1 MRETVEFVVKR
12 VIKPL
17 LKDWMYL
24 VIDGFVAVH
33 VLLAAEDLVH
43 AALHL
48 HLVAAVGRE
57 VHRPGA
63 VHALGVDRE
72 G

>member
-1 MRETVEFVVKR
+1 
-12 VIKPL
+12 
-17 LKDWMYL
+17 MYL
-24 VIDGFVAVH
+24 VVDRFVVVH

-43 AALHL
+43 AAHHL
-48 HLVAAVGRE
+48 HLVAAVGGE

-63 VHALGVDRE
+63 VHALGVNRE

>member
-1 MRETVEFVVKR
+1 MIEFVVKR
-12 VIKPL
+12 VIFAV
-17 LKDWMYL
+17 KDWMYL
-24 VIDGFVAVH
+24 VVDGCVVVH

>member
-1 MRETVEFVVKR
+1 
-12 VIKPL
+12 
-17 LKDWMYL
+17 MYL
-24 VIDGFVAVH
+24 VVDGCVAVH

-48 HLVAAVGRE
+48 HLVAAVGGE

>member
-1 MRETVEFVVKR
+1 MLASCAV
-12 VIKPL
+12 VIKHVIFAII
-17 LKDWMYL
+17 DWIYL
-24 VIDGFVAVH
+24 VVDGFVAVH
-33 VLLAAEDLVH
+33 VLLAPEDLVH

>member
-1 MRETVEFVVKR
+1 
-12 VIKPL
+12 
-17 LKDWMYL
+17 MYL
-24 VIDGFVAVH
+24 VIDGCVAVH
-33 VLLAAEDLVH
+33 VLLAPEDLVH

>member
-12 VIKPL
+12 VIFAI
-17 LKDWMYL
+17 KDWIYL
-24 VIDGFVAVH
+24 VVDGFVAVH